1 MGRIS
6 AVRAQLFAPDQLG
19 DGSYLRLVQLVP
31 QDPRGTVQ
39 TPPGCDSDDL
49 VGRDNDVQPEVVRRL
64 GQVLL
69 QDLEGMAGRGDGRPV
84 ADHPR
89 LPAQGELEVGVAPAL
104 AEPDALALERNG
116 ATPAQAD
123 GGPGMQA

>member
-1 MGRIS
+1 MSRIS
-6 AVRAQLFAPDQLG
+6 AVRAQLFAPNQLG

-31 QDPRGTVQ
+31 QDPRGTVP

-64 GQVLL
+64 GQVLVE
-69 QDLEGMAGRGDGRPV
+69 DLERMDGGGDGRPV
-84 ADHPR
+84 ADHRR

-104 AEPDALALERNG
+104 ADPDPRAV
-116 ATPAQAD
+116 D
-123 GGPGMQA
+123 GNRAAHDQVDG